1 MQGPPDE
8 FTERRRRER
17 NERSGNFSAD
27 NRFDPDELFEV
38 IASAPNADH
47 ADQAMRAF
55 MAHGNPDELRS
66 AIALYTR
73 SARASGKSVENIL
86 AELNG
91 MTDRQQGRYDHSGEL
106 LAPSQLKR
114 LVLDTVLRGFGD
126 GEPPL
131 KS

>member
-8 FTERRRRER
+8 FTERRRQER

-27 NRFDPDELFEV
+27 NRFDPNELFEV
-38 IASAPNADH
+38 IASAPNAEQ
-47 ADQAMRAF
+47 AEQAMRAF
-55 MAHGNPDELRS
+55 IAHGNPDELRD

-86 AELNG
+86 ADLNG
-91 MTDRQQGRYDHSGEL
+91 MTDRNQRRYDHSGEL
-106 LAPSQLKR
+106 LAPSQLKK

-126 GEPPL
+126 GDSKL